1 MASDHTMD
9 IEVNFDF
16 QEMKNAVDQ
25 AQRDSKTRYDLK
37 DSNVEIEL
45 SNESVKV
52 NAQSDHQIEAV
63 YGILIQKMIGRGLSP
78 KILDR
83 QKMEEAGGMRMRQE
97 MKLVK
102 ALDSENSKKISK
114 LVRENFPKAKPVIQG
129 DTIRISSQS
138 IDDLQA
144 ISRMLRDDESIVVP
158 LEFGN
163 YK

>member
-1 MASDHTMD
+1 MAKDHSMD
-9 IEVNFDF
+9 VSVNFDF

>member
-1 MASDHTMD
+1 
-9 IEVNFDF
+9 
-16 QEMKNAVDQ
+16 
-25 AQRDSKTRYDLK
+25 
-37 DSNVEIEL
+37 
-45 SNESVKV
+45 
-52 NAQSDHQIEAV
+52 
-63 YGILIQKMIGRGLSP
+63 
-78 KILDR
+78 
-83 QKMEEAGGMRMRQE
+83 
-97 MKLVK
+97 
-102 ALDSENSKKISK
+102 

>member
-1 MASDHTMD
+1 MAKDHSMD
-9 IEVNFDF
+9 VSVNFDF
-16 QEMKNAVDQ
+16 QEMKNAIDQ

-37 DSNVEIEL
+37 DSNVEIDL
-45 SNESVKV
+45 TSDSVKV

-63 YGILIQKMIGRGLSP
+63 YGIIIQKMIARSLSP

-102 ALDSENSKKISK
+102 ALDQENAKKISK
-114 LVRENFPKAKPVIQG
+114 LIKEYFPKAKPVIQG
-129 DTIRISSQS
+129 DTMRISSQS
-138 IDDLQA
+138 IDDLQG
-144 ISRMLRDDESIVVP
+144 ISKMLQNDESIAVP
-158 LEFGN
+158 LSFGN